1 LSESANLRTV
11 IQEEFLKS
19 AVDSVHFFKKYA
31 KIQHPMKGK
40 ILFNLYP
47 FQEDTV
53 RLFKEHRFNIVLKSR
68 QMGISTL
75 CAGHC
80 LHQMIFNEDFKILVI
95 ATKQDVAKNLVQ
107 KVQIMWEFLPAW
119 MKQGLTIVNNNKLSL
134 VFSNGSEIKAVSS
147 SPDAARSEAL
157 SLLIL
162 DEFAFVDCAEEI
174 WTSAQSTLATGGSC
188 IMLSTPNGIG
198 NLFHKTWQHAIEGTP
213 EEGLDKFNP
222 ILLPWHLHPD
232 RDQKWRDNQ
241 DSLLGKRLASQECDA
256 DFLSS
261 GHTVIESEILQ
272 WYEKEHI
279 ADPVERRGIGGDYWI
294 WKYPDYTRTYL
305 ICADPAR
312 GDGED
317 YSAFHVIDVETVE
330 QVAEYRGKIDT
341 QMFGSLLVS
350 VATEYN
356 NATLIIDNRNIGWST
371 IQYVIDSGYKNLY
384 YSFKN
389 DPYLDENIH
398 LRKAYDLKQKE
409 DMIPGYS
416 ITVKSRPVLISK
428 LDIYFRDKAPIIHS
442 RRFLNELQ
450 VFFWI
455 DGKPQAQRGFNDDLV
470 MAFCMGLMIRDT
482 SLKLRMLGI
491 DLVKRTLKTTHKTV
505 FKPQPTGMAKWE
517 MNVGKAGNRENLKW
531 LL

>member
-1 LSESANLRTV
+1 
-11 IQEEFLKS
+11 
-19 AVDSVHFFKKYA
+19 
-31 KIQHPMKGK
+31 MKGK

-47 FQEDTV
+47 FQEDTI
-53 RLFKEHRFNIVLKSR
+53 RQLRDNRFNIILKSR

-75 CAGHC
+75 MAGMS
-80 LHQMIFNEDFKILVI
+80 LHSMIFNSDFKILII
-95 ATKQDVAKNLVQ
+95 ATKSTVAMNLVQ

-119 MKQGLTIVNNNKLSL
+119 MKQGLEIVNNNKSSLS
-134 VFSNGSEIKAVSS
+134 FSNGSEIKAVSS

-162 DEFAFVDCAEEI
+162 DEAAFIGDIEEI
-174 WTSAQSTLATGGSC
+174 WASSQMTLATGGSC
-188 IMLSTPNGIG
+188 VMLSTPNGISG
-198 NLFHKTWQHAIEGTP
+198 LFHRIWQQAEEGAIV
-213 EEGLDKFNP
+213 EGLDKFNP
-222 ILLPWHLHPD
+222 IRLPWYLHPD
-232 RDQKWRDNQ
+232 RDQKWRDQQ
-241 DSLLGKRLASQECDA
+241 DVLLGKRLAGQETDC

-272 WYEKEHI
+272 WYEKEHVQEPI
-279 ADPVERRGIGGDYWI
+279 ERRGIGGDYWI
-294 WKYPDYTRTYL
+294 WKYPDLTRTYL

-330 QVAEYRGKIDT
+330 QVAEYKGKIDT
-341 QMFGSLLVS
+341 QMFGNLLVS
-350 VATEYN
+350 VGSEYN
-356 NATLIIDNRNIGWST
+356 NALLIIDNRNIGWST

-398 LRKAYDLKQKE
+398 LRKSHDMKQKE
-409 DMIPGYS
+409 DMVPGYS
-416 ITVKSRPVLISK
+416 ITVKSRPVLVSK

-442 RRFLNELQ
+442 KRFINELF
-450 VFFWI
+450 VFMWI
-455 DGKPQAQRGFNDDLV
+455 DGKPQAQRGYNDDLV

-505 FKPQPTGMAKWE
+505 YKPQPIGQARWE
-517 MNVGKAGNRENLKW
+517 MPVGPTGNRENLKW

>member
-1 LSESANLRTV
+1 MSNKDITLNDNFEVLTPSGWSDFKGVKKTKTDVLFTLTFHDGSELKCTESHLVKYPNG
-11 IQEEFLKS
+11 EFLEAS
-19 AVDSVHFFKKYA
+19 QVLLEDELFG
-31 KIQHPMKGK
+31 GK
-40 ILFNLYP
+40 IIK
-47 FQEDTV
+47 D
-53 RLFKEHRFNIVLKSR
+53 
-68 QMGISTL
+68 ISWEL
-75 CAGHC
+75 GEFDVYDLIDVELGH
-80 LHQMIFNEDFKILVI
+80 EY
-95 ATKQDVAKNLVQ
+95 
-107 KVQIMWEFLPAW
+107 
-119 MKQGLTIVNNNKLSL
+119 
-134 VFSNGSEIKAVSS
+134 FSNDVVSHNCAFM
-147 SPDAARSEAL
+147 PDAT
-157 SLLIL
+157 
-162 DEFAFVDCAEEI
+162 EI
-174 WTSAQSTLATGGSC
+174 FTSAQMTLSTGGSC

-198 NLFHKTWQHAIEGTP
+198 NLFHQTWQHASEGIS
-213 EEGLDKFNP
+213 EEGLERFNP
-222 ILLPWHLHPD
+222 IMLPWHLHPE
-232 RDQKWRDNQ
+232 RDQKWRDQQ
-241 DSLLGKRLASQECDA
+241 DSLLGKRLAGQECDA

-279 ADPVERRGIGGDYWI
+279 QEPVERRGIGGDYWI

-330 QVAEYRGKIDT
+330 QVAEYKGKIDT
-341 QMFGSLLVS
+341 QMFGNLLVS

-356 NATLIIDNRNIGWST
+356 NALLIIDNRNIGWST

-384 YSFKN
+384 YSFRN

-398 LRKAYDLKQKE
+398 LRKAHDLKQKE
-409 DMIPGYS
+409 DMVPGYS
-416 ITVKSRPVLISK
+416 ITVKSRPVLVSK

-442 RRFLNELQ
+442 KRFLNELY
-450 VFFWI
+450 VFMWI
-455 DGKPQAQRGFNDDLV
+455 DGKPQAQRGYNDDLV

-505 FKPQPTGMAKWE
+505 FKPSPLGSAKWE
-517 MNVGKAGNRENLKW
+517 MNIGHNGKENLKW